1 MRRANL
7 IGCAVLS
14 ILLTSPVTTWA
25 GSCPEGQKWNDRQGE
40 CVKDKTSSSKKKS
53 VPLKKLSE
61 VAFSIS
67 GHPIDFKARRARFLE
82 LAAKGD
88 DKRDWYCENLTRPV
102 ELAPTVEIFGESR
115 ATVSNPNPVEGQSTD
130 PFMESL
136 YALLAS
142 YVYGKEGAAEMIYD
156 GLLEGARTD
165 AYSVITADA
174 SADSSWKW
182 DEPTY
187 YASMILWPLGYA
199 YVLLVD
205 EYGEDDPGVKE
216 IKAWGDRLYVS
227 SESKKVKWIDGS
239 FVKGADRAGLK
250 AAAYSIWGNATG
262 NEEALR
268 KGYWYFR
275 HAMKTVGRG
284 GKDIHWGKDAK
295 IRKMKK
301 TLKYVG
307 MTTGPALYA
316 AYALSLSGAEN
327 AFEESPKGGDIKEG
341 MAWLIKRA
349 FETKDKISTKNRS
362 HSEGMGYA
370 ELFIKLFPKHS
381 AAKLADSKLARSKG
395 GIVTIHIG
403 GGPATCLIR
412 QTTKNVKGNEYIN
425 CDTPYLGIINTTE
438 ALCKSKHKGKVVEGV
453 TCKTSFAVIETATEE
468 ECTAVFYGE
477 VLSN

>member
-1 MRRANL
+1 MVRLCL
-7 IGCAVLS
+7 IGCTMLS
-14 ILLTSPVTTWA
+14 ILLISPVTTWA
-25 GSCPEGQKWNDRQGE
+25 GSCPDGQKWNDRRGE
-40 CVKDKTSSSKKKS
+40 CVKDRTSSSKKKS

-61 VAFSIS
+61 IAFSIS
-67 GHPIDFKARRARFLE
+67 GHPIDFKARRTRFLE
-82 LAAKGD
+82 LAGKGD
-88 DKRDWYCENLTRPV
+88 DKRNWYCRDSGYSVP
-102 ELAPTVEIFGESR
+102 LAPEVEIFGDSR
-115 ATVSNPNPVEGQSTD
+115 GHCTADPCQSTD

-136 YALLAS
+136 YALFAS
-142 YVYGKEGAAEMIYD
+142 YVYGKEGAAEMIYE

-227 SESKKVKWIDGS
+227 SESKKVKWIGGGG

-250 AAAYSIWGNATG
+250 AAAYSIWGNATD

-284 GKDIHWGKDAK
+284 GKDIYWGKDAK

-327 AFEESPKGGDIKEG
+327 VFEESPKGGDIKEG

-349 FETKDKISTKNRS
+349 FETKDKISRKNRS

-395 GIVTIHIG
+395 GIVTIHTG

-412 QTTKNVKGNEYIN
+412 DIASPLWNLNI
-425 CDTPYLGIINTTE
+425 
-438 ALCKSKHKGKVVEGV
+438 EGFV
-453 TCKTSFAVIETATEE
+453 NCKTSMGVVSTTKKS
-468 ECTAVFYGE
+468 CKYYGGTI
-477 VLSN
+477 VTN

>member
-1 MRRANL
+1 MKRANL
-7 IGCAVLS
+7 IGCLVLS
-14 ILLTSPVTTWA
+14 ILLISPVTTWA
-25 GSCPEGQKWNDRQGE
+25 GSCPEGEEWNDRRGE
-40 CVKDKTSSSKKKS
+40 CVKGKRSSSKKKS

-82 LAAKGD
+82 LASGVGPD
-88 DKRDWYCENLTRPV
+88 NRWYCSDGDAPV
-102 ELAPTVEIFGESR
+102 EIAVPVQLASAVEIFGESR
-115 ATVSNPNPVEGQSTD
+115 STVSNPNPVGGQSTD

-136 YALLAS
+136 YALIAS
-142 YVYGKEGAAEMIYD
+142 YLYGTEYATDMIYE

-227 SESKKVKWIDGS
+227 SESKKVKWIGGGG
-239 FVKGADRAGLK
+239 FLKGPDRAALK

-268 KGYWYFR
+268 RGYWYLQ
-275 HAMKTVGRG
+275 HAMKTVGKD
-284 GKDIHWGKDAK
+284 GKDIYWGKDAEV
-295 IRKMKK
+295 RKMKK
-301 TLKYVG
+301 TLKMVG

-316 AYALSLSGAEN
+316 AYALSLSGVDGI
-327 AFEESPKGGDIKEG
+327 FEEAPKGGNIKEAI
-341 MAWLIKRA
+341 AWLIKRA
-349 FETKDKISTKNRS
+349 KETKNKLYTKRF
-362 HSEGMGYA
+362 GYA
-370 ELFIKLFPKHS
+370 TSMAYIELFMKLFSEHPVAVGEQAMRKDRT
-381 AAKLADSKLARSKG
+381 LYT
-395 GIVTIHIG
+395 VHIG
-403 GGPATCLIR
+403 GGAATCFYREL
-412 QTTKNVKGNEYIN
+412 
-425 CDTPYLGIINTTE
+425 
-438 ALCKSKHKGKVVEGV
+438 KS
-453 TCKTSFAVIETATEE
+453 A
-468 ECTAVFYGE
+468 
-477 VLSN
+477 

>member
-1 MRRANL
+1 M
-7 IGCAVLS
+7 LS
-14 ILLTSPVTTWA
+14 ILLISSVTTWA
-25 GSCPEGQKWNDRQGE
+25 DNCPEGQKWNDRQGQ
-40 CVKDKTSSSKKKS
+40 CVKDRTSSSKKKS

-67 GHPIDFKARRARFLE
+67 GHPIGFKTRRARFLE
-82 LAAKGD
+82 LASEGTD
-88 DKRDWYCENLTRPV
+88 NRWYCSDGDAPV
-102 ELAPTVEIFGESR
+102 QIAVPVQLAPTVEIFGESR
-115 ATVSNPNPVEGQSTD
+115 ATASNPNPVGGQSTD

-136 YALLAS
+136 YNLLAS
-142 YVYGKEGAAEMIYD
+142 YLHGKEYATEMIYE

-174 SADSSWKW
+174 SARSSWKW

-227 SESKKVKWIDGS
+227 SESKKVKWIGGGG
-239 FVKGADRAGLK
+239 FLKGPDRAGLK

-284 GKDIHWGKDAK
+284 GTDIYWGRDAQ

-301 TLKYVG
+301 TLKMVG

-316 AYALSLSGAEN
+316 AYTLSLSGATN
-327 AFEESPKGGDIKEG
+327 VFEESPKGGDIKEG

-349 FETKDKISTKNRS
+349 KETKNKIYAKTY
-362 HSEGMGYA
+362 GYA
-370 ELFIKLFPKHS
+370 MSMAYIELFMKLFPEHPV
-381 AAKLADSKLARSKG
+381 AVGELAMRKYRSLYT
-395 GIVTIHIG
+395 VHVG
-403 GGPATCLIR
+403 GGPATCFLR
-412 QTTKNVKGNEYIN
+412 
-425 CDTPYLGIINTTE
+425 DL
-438 ALCKSKHKGKVVEGV
+438 
-453 TCKTSFAVIETATEE
+453 
-468 ECTAVFYGE
+468 
-477 VLSN
+477 

>member
-1 MRRANL
+1 MKRANL
-7 IGCAVLS
+7 IGYLVLS
-14 ILLTSPVTTWA
+14 ILLISPVTTWA
-25 GSCPEGQKWNDRQGE
+25 GSCPEGQKWNDRQGN
-40 CVKDKTSSSKKKS
+40 CVPIPGWKAGKEKGKS

-67 GHPIDFKARRARFLE
+67 GHPIDFKARRTRFLE
-82 LAAKGD
+82 LASGVGPDNRWFCSARAVRSSSPPD
-88 DKRDWYCENLTRPV
+88 PV
-102 ELAPTVEIFGESR
+102 HLAPTVEIFGDSR
-115 ATVSNPNPVEGQSTD
+115 GHCTADPCQSTD

-136 YALLAS
+136 YALIAFYL
-142 YVYGKEGAAEMIYD
+142 YGMEGAAAMIYE

-205 EYGEDDPGVKE
+205 EYGKDDPGVKE
-216 IKAWGDRLYVS
+216 IKAWGDRLYES
-227 SESKKVKWIDGS
+227 SESKKVKWIKPALPQGVS
-239 FVKGADRAGLK
+239 GADRAGLK

-275 HAMKTVGRG
+275 HAMKTVGKG
-284 GKDIHWGKDAK
+284 GKDIYWGKDAQ

-316 AYALSLSGAEN
+316 AYALSLSGVDDVFQEA
-327 AFEESPKGGDIKEG
+327 PKGGNIKEG
-341 MAWLIKRA
+341 MAWLINRA
-349 FETKDKISTKNRS
+349 FETKNRIYAKS
-362 HSEGMGYA
+362 YGYA
-370 ELFIKLFPKHS
+370 ISMAYIELFMKLFPEHPVAVREHAIRKYKTTYTVH
-381 AAKLADSKLARSKG
+381 
-395 GIVTIHIG
+395 VG
-403 GGPATCLIR
+403 GGPATCFLR
-412 QTTKNVKGNEYIN
+412 
-425 CDTPYLGIINTTE
+425 DL
-438 ALCKSKHKGKVVEGV
+438 
-453 TCKTSFAVIETATEE
+453 
-468 ECTAVFYGE
+468 
-477 VLSN
+477 